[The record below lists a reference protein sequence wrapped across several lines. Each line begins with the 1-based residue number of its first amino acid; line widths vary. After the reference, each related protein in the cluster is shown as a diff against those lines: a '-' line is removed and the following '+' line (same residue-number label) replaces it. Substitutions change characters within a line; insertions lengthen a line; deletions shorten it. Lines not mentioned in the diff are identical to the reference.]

1 MNCTTRKDDIMN
13 KEAILQVKNVSKKYK
28 NEMALENVSFNL
40 TSGKVVG
47 LVGPNGAGKS
57 TIMKIISGLISN
69 YTGQVLLNGEDVR
82 KIRSNKKEIG
92 CLIESPG
99 FYSESTGL
107 ENLKFAAKISG
118 NYSKAQIEEYADK
131 LNLTENLKKKAK
143 NYSLGMKQK
152 LGICIALL
160 GKPQVLILDEPT
172 NGLDPS
178 ATPAVREIIKYAAQT
193 LGMAVLVSSHIL
205 SELEIVCDEIVFI
218 KKGHVLEE
226 NSIKEET
233 ELPVYVIET
242 DQIKETKEGLK
253 ELGFDANV
261 INNHVEVDIKEE
273 ELQKV
278 LPKLISKGIF
288 VKGMYRKKENLEEKY
303 NKVMGA

>member
-1 MNCTTRKDDIMN
+1 
-13 KEAILQVKNVSKKYK
+13 
-28 NEMALENVSFNL
+28 
-40 TSGKVVG
+40 
-47 LVGPNGAGKS
+47 
-57 TIMKIISGLISN
+57 
-69 YTGQVLLNGEDVR
+69 
-82 KIRSNKKEIG
+82 
-92 CLIESPG
+92 
-99 FYSESTGL
+99 
-107 ENLKFAAKISG
+107 
-118 NYSKAQIEEYADK
+118 
-131 LNLTENLKKKAK
+131 
-143 NYSLGMKQK
+143 MKQK

>member
-1 MNCTTRKDDIMN
+1 ME
-13 KEAILQVKNVSKKYK
+13 KEKILQVKNVSKKYK
-28 NEMALENVSFNL
+28 NEVALEDVSFNL

-57 TIMKIISGLISN
+57 TIMKIICGLISN
-69 YTGQVLLNGEDVR
+69 YTGQVLLNGKDVR
-82 KIRSNKKEIG
+82 KIKSNKKEIG

-99 FYSESTGL
+99 FYPESTGL
-107 ENLKFAAKISG
+107 ENMKFAAKLSG
-118 NYSKAQIEEYADK
+118 NYSKNQIDEYAKK
-131 LNLTENLKKKAK
+131 LNLTKDLKKKAK

-152 LGICIALL
+152 LGICMALL

-226 NSIKEET
+226 NNIREERQ
-233 ELPVYVIET
+233 LSKYVIET
-242 DQIKETKEGLK
+242 DQLKETETELK
-253 ELGFDANV
+253 KLGFNAK
-261 INNHVEVDIKEE
+261 IIENHLEVDIKEE

-278 LPKLISKGIF
+278 LPQLISKGIF
-288 VKGMYRKKENLEEKY
+288 VKGMYHKKEKLEEKY